1 MDIDLSNIKD
11 LYDDDGILEGM
22 EEELINS
29 DEEEDQEE
37 GKEKKTKRKRLDKK
51 LVDKL

>member
-22 EEELINS
+22 EEELMIS
-29 DEEEDQEE
+29 DEEEEQDE
-37 GKEKKTKRKRLDKK
+37 GKEKKFKRKRLDKK

>member
-11 LYDDDGILEGM
+11 LYDEDGILEGM
-22 EEELINS
+22 EEFINS
-29 DEEEDQEE
+29 DEEEVQEE